1 MTKKFDKI
9 SPKDISE
16 EKFNQLIESLPSSGL
31 TVETSETAQ
40 FEEQK
45 SLIDPDLMVGPNPES
60 TAAFTN
66 DEKNNNSTII
76 SAEKEIIDESSED
89 ITSLVEVFVYETGGL
104 CFGIPVRFVTEI
116 TTDYAPVSEL
126 DGFIRSCIGTCEY
139 RQKLMPI
146 FDSERAY
153 LKSSENGKIK
163 KKHKETIFKNPI
175 ITVEYE
181 DVMFALTMEDH
192 VGLVKVELARQT
204 PQQSQ
209 VEDEFLDQIVWYND
223 KNLYIFSP
231 TKISKVVNREL
242 KSQLVTNQVRN
253 HEKED
258 ETEEQT
264 DSNSIDYLIAKI
276 RQSYIA
282 IEITKVIEVIEEF
295 EVTSLYKVSNFI
307 RGLINLRGQVLACID
322 LSKHLGFDL
331 LVIDERNKFIVISE
345 SGSDFALCVD
355 ELIGIKALD
364 GRAFQGSEKVFP
376 ETVAEFFPSFFEEN
390 GDLNL
395 IMKPELFVNSE
406 SLINYRKK

>member
-1 MTKKFDKI
+1 
-9 SPKDISE
+9 
-16 EKFNQLIESLPSSGL
+16 
-31 TVETSETAQ
+31 
-40 FEEQK
+40 
-45 SLIDPDLMVGPNPES
+45 
-60 TAAFTN
+60 
-66 DEKNNNSTII
+66 
-76 SAEKEIIDESSED
+76 
-89 ITSLVEVFVYETGGL
+89 
-104 CFGIPVRFVTEI
+104 
-116 TTDYAPVSEL
+116 
-126 DGFIRSCIGTCEY
+126 
-139 RQKLMPI
+139 
-146 FDSERAY
+146 
-153 LKSSENGKIK
+153 
-163 KKHKETIFKNPI
+163 
-175 ITVEYE
+175 
-181 DVMFALTMEDH
+181 
-192 VGLVKVELARQT
+192 VKVELARQM

-231 TKISKVVNREL
+231 TKISKIVNREL
-242 KSQLVTNQVRN
+242 RNQLVANQVRN
-253 HEKED
+253 HETED